1 MPISD
6 LILDDLAAAPG
17 EFERLLR
24 ALPPETWDF
33 KPADWAECPGERFSV
48 RENLCHLRDIEV
60 EGYQRRFA
68 RTRVEQDP
76 DLPSVDGYALA
87 EERRYGET
95 DPHAALAAFRAA
107 RAESLALIRGFS
119 EAELARPA
127 RFNEYGPTNL
137 AGLVYYLSSHD
148 RQHVACFHWLMGKA
162 AFECASI
169 ARARPNDQP
178 GTAGQDRAPGMG
190 QCR

>member
-1 MPISD
+1 MSLSPLVLAD
-6 LILDDLAAAPG
+6 LEQAPREFARLLAAV
-17 EFERLLR
+17 
-24 ALPPETWDF
+24 LPKAWDF
-33 KPADWAECPGERFSV
+33 KPASWTECPGEHFSV

-68 RTRVEQDP
+68 RTRAEQDP
-76 DLPSVDGYALA
+76 DLPSLDGYALA

-107 RAESLALIRGFS
+107 RAESLALIRGCS

-148 RQHVACFHWLMGKA
+148 RQHVACFHWLMGKMSA
-162 AFECASI
+162 EL
-169 ARARPNDQP
+169 R
-178 GTAGQDRAPGMG
+178 
-190 QCR
+190 

>member
-1 MPISD
+1 MSLSPLVLAD
-6 LILDDLAAAPG
+6 LEQAPG
-17 EFERLLR
+17 EFARLL
-24 ALPPETWDF
+24 AAVPPKAWGF
-33 KPADWAECPGERFSV
+33 KPANWTECPGEHFSV

-68 RTRVEQDP
+68 RTRAEQDP
-76 DLPSVDGYALA
+76 ELPSVDGYALA

-107 RAESLALIRGFS
+107 RAGSLALIRGFS

-127 RFNEYGPTNL
+127 RFNEYGSTNL

-148 RQHVACFHWLMGKA
+148 RQHVACFHWLLGKMSA
-162 AFECASI
+162 EL
-169 ARARPNDQP
+169 R
-178 GTAGQDRAPGMG
+178 
-190 QCR
+190 

>member
-1 MPISD
+1 MNLSPLVLAD
-6 LILDDLAAAPG
+6 LEQAPR
-17 EFERLLR
+17 EFARLLT
-24 ALPPETWDF
+24 ALPSGAWDF
-33 KPADWAECPGERFSV
+33 KPADWTECPGERFSV

-68 RTRVEQDP
+68 RTRAEQDP
-76 DLPSVDGYALA
+76 ELPSVDGYTLA
-87 EERRYGET
+87 EQRRYGET
-95 DPHAALAAFRAA
+95 EPHAALAAFRAA

-148 RQHVACFHWLMGKA
+148 RQHVACFHWLMGKMA
-162 AFECASI
+162 AEL
-169 ARARPNDQP
+169 R
-178 GTAGQDRAPGMG
+178 
-190 QCR
+190 